1 MRWLVLAC
9 IALGCGGPPRKS
21 LSATWSA
28 PPLLAHVPDDSPYVI
43 VSLEPADDMPSSML
57 YNLEQT
63 FRESMEAF
71 EQLAPD
77 ERAEL
82 PGYARALLVVLEELR
97 DKPVEQWWPTLGL
110 TRDNNFVLYGYSI
123 WPVARFAIADPARV
137 RSLLDR
143 IAQAGGITVTPR
155 RHGSGTYWLYQQ
167 NKVAVIVAIDDRLRQ
182 LLATVIHADALPE
195 MLDHLLVE
203 PRPASSLATT
213 RRVPDLLAKHG
224 LPRLSF
230 GYIDTK
236 LALAALT
243 RPATAID
250 KPWRAAIGEI
260 PRACR
265 ADLDRIT
272 SAFPLV
278 MGGFRGRDP
287 AKFDM
292 SFVVEVPPSVTRA
305 LTKLQTTVPAL
316 PALQRRP
323 LFAIGMAVD
332 SERLLP
338 WLQQTLQGWLQ
349 RDAKCEWLAPLDEAT
364 TSFAAMLVAP
374 PEALRGMRGLT
385 LVVDDFEPSPPSASA
400 ELLLVGDHVHELP
413 KLIGTTIPTFAGLP
427 IAHDGK
433 PIPISGARLGLPWL
447 DPAHLGVKADRLA
460 LAIGPRSE
468 QRVLE
473 RLGAPATR
481 APLLAF
487 ESDFARLNA
496 LLDRIKPDREK
507 KDRNLEDLSVRLEIR
522 DGALDFVMTGATSSN
537 P

>member
-9 IALGCGGPPRKS
+9 IAFGCGGPPRRS

-43 VSLEPADDMPSSML
+43 ASLEPADDMPASML

-63 FRESMEAF
+63 FRESMAAF
-71 EQLAPD
+71 EQLSAE

-82 PGYARALLVVLEELR
+82 PGYARALLVVLDELR
-97 DKPVEQWWPTLGL
+97 DKPVERWWPTLGL
-110 TRDNNFVLYGYSI
+110 TRDNNFILYGYSL
-123 WPVARFAIADPARV
+123 WPVVRFSIADPARV
-137 RSLLDR
+137 RSLLER
-143 IAQAGGITVTPR
+143 VAKAGGIAVTPR
-155 RHGSGTYWLYQQ
+155 RHGSGTYWLYEQD
-167 NKVAVIVAIDDRLRQ
+167 NVTVIVAIDDRLRQ
-182 LLATVIHADALPE
+182 LIATVLHADALPE
-195 MLDHLLVE
+195 MLDHLLDE
-203 PRPASSLATT
+203 PRPANSLATT

-230 GYIDTK
+230 GYIDFK

-243 RPATAID
+243 RPPSAID
-250 KPWRAAIGEI
+250 KPWRDVIGEI
-260 PRACR
+260 PPGCR
-265 ADLDRIT
+265 ADFARLAD
-272 SAFPLV
+272 AVPLV
-278 MGGFRGRDP
+278 MGGFRRRDP
-287 AKFDM
+287 TKFDM

-305 LTKLQTTVPAL
+305 LAKMQTTVPAL

-323 LFAIGMAVD
+323 LFAMGIAIN

-338 WLQQTLQGWLQ
+338 WLRQTMQGWLQ
-349 RDAKCEWLAPLDEAT
+349 REARCGWLAPLDEVAGGRV
-364 TSFAAMLVAP
+364 AMLDAP
-374 PEALRGMRGLT
+374 PTMLRGVRGLT

-413 KLIGTTIPTFAGLP
+413 ELIGTVIPTFAGLP
-427 IAHDGK
+427 VAHDGK
-433 PIPISGARLGLPWL
+433 PIKLSGARLGLPWL
-447 DPAHLGVKADRLA
+447 DPAHLGVKGDRLA

-496 LLDRIKPDREK
+496 LLDRIRPDREK
-507 KDRNLEDLSVRLEIR
+507 KDRNVEDLSVRLELR
-522 DGALDFVMTGATSSN
+522 EGALDFVMTGATVSN